1 MKAACSLFGM
11 ILLSAMIGSASAQI
25 VFEKV
30 VTAGSKF
37 VFPIVEGYGGVVP
50 LPDAAEQ
57 PAKGSKIVFDVTA
70 GPKEAGRP
78 VPGLERAARLLNLAG
93 ACGLKARDLEIAVIL
108 HGDATIAALDDA
120 SFQAKSKRPHHSGL
134 LIDRL
139 LASGVKVMVCGQSLH
154 RNGFDPKSVR
164 PGITVA
170 ASAVSAVVNLQSRG
184 YAYIP
189 AHGP

>member
-70 GPKEAGRP
+70 GPKEAGKP
-78 VPGLERAARLLNLAG
+78 VPGGARG
-93 ACGLKARDLEIAVIL
+93 E
-108 HGDATIAALDDA
+108 A
-120 SFQAKSKRPHHSGL
+120 S
-134 LIDRL
+134 
-139 LASGVKVMVCGQSLH
+139 
-154 RNGFDPKSVR
+154 
-164 PGITVA
+164 
-170 ASAVSAVVNLQSRG
+170 
-184 YAYIP
+184 
-189 AHGP
+189 